1 MNGLG
6 IRRIGFSKKYL
17 LERLSPACTGVPL
30 WSPLIGKSLHKEG
43 SNACPCKA
51 RNRARLILSLILPL
65 LFSVLAIA
73 DDGSEFSGRRLTRV
87 DILIEDL
94 QVSATNEM
102 RSLLDV
108 APGQT
113 YSPVRIHDSL
123 IKLYRSGLVS
133 NARVEAL
140 NEGTDGVALRFV
152 VTPQARIDT
161 IIFEGEPIFSVPELR
176 SRLNNLEPGTKLSTN
191 AVNRGLDE
199 LLAYYSARGFNDAKV
214 AADVRLEGGGT
225 RASVVY
231 TIAPGEQAKV
241 AKITTNIVGA
251 HLDLS
256 SIKHTITEGQS
267 YTQVAVQ
274 EEMERIRQEY
284 LKNNYLNVRV
294 SNKVIAGGGSRTVNV
309 ILDVEAGARIVAEV
323 QGLEIKESAKHEI
336 FPFYTQGGVDEF
348 TIEEGRLRLLEYA
361 QRQGY
366 FFAQVQAPALPESP
380 DNVSNLVYT
389 VETGQKYVLTEI
401 NIEGVTAISRAD
413 LLAQMKSKISAG
425 VFLANLPLVG
435 GYFGSQSGYTS
446 NDFLRQD
453 ANLIAKRLKELGYRR
468 ARVEERR
475 GIAPD
480 SNRLI
485 ITFSA
490 VEGPRTYI
498 EQIGFRG
505 NEVTTA
511 DALNER
517 LSLRPDAPLLAD
529 NVRSGADSLLS
540 EYNGRGYATA
550 EINAEVAELGT
561 VEGQERVRL
570 IYNINEGNRVRI
582 RDIITRGTVFT
593 DPKRLEHN
601 FYLFKRGDWLS
612 VDKTLETERALYDT
626 NAFSSVTITSDPVTQ
641 TPDGVEERN
650 VTVNV
655 VEAKRNLLIYGGG
668 FQFTRNPL
676 TVPGLGFLNGVRGS
690 AQITNTNLFG
700 KLYTGSLLGRV
711 GRDEALLQASFQN
724 PRPFGVHIPVLISL
738 LGRNL
743 AEQTFRSSR
752 YTTLIQ
758 LEKRFTQNS
767 IGYIGYNFERV
778 KLFDLQVSEDEIDR
792 NNRAIRLG
800 RVGPS
805 YARDTRD
812 NSFEPTTGSFTIGSF
827 SLASKYLGG
836 SEEFNKLVLEHTRYY
851 RINDSKE
858 TVYSVTGRV
867 GLSAPYGGK
876 DTLPI
881 SERFFAGGSRDL
893 RGFGFE
899 EAGPKD
905 PVTGRPVGGNGL
917 VVINNELR
925 FPIRGIFGGTIFSD
939 LGNVFRR
946 VRDID
951 PGKLTLTVGFGFRIK
966 TPIGPVRF
974 DIGGLVWNKPAGAPQ
989 LRGHFT
995 FGQTF

>member
-1 MNGLG
+1 M
-6 IRRIGFSKKYL
+6 KA
-17 LERLSPACTGVPL
+17 PATHNLNPGV
-30 WSPLIGKSLHKEG
+30 
-43 SNACPCKA
+43 
-51 RNRARLILSLILPL
+51 RLILSLFVILL
-65 LFSVLAIA
+65 LSMGAAA
-73 DDGSEFSGRRLTRV
+73 DDNSEFFGRRITSV
-87 DILIEDL
+87 EIVIEDL
-94 QVSATNEM
+94 GVSATNEM
-102 RSLLDV
+102 RSLLEV
-108 APGQT
+108 SPGQV
-113 YSPVRIHDSL
+113 YSSVRIHDSL
-123 IKLYRSGLVS
+123 IKLFRSGLVS
-133 NARVEAL
+133 NARVEAT
-140 NEGTDGVALRFV
+140 NQGTDGVALKFLIS
-152 VTPQARIDT
+152 PQARIDT
-161 IIFEGEPIFSVPELR
+161 IVFEGEPIFSVTELR

-191 AVNRGLDE
+191 AVNRGLDV
-199 LLAYYSARGFNDAKV
+199 LLAYYSSHGFNDAKV
-214 AADVRLEGGGT
+214 TYDVRLEGGGT
-225 RASVVY
+225 RATVAY
-231 TIAPGEQAKV
+231 TIAPGEQAKI
-241 AKITTNIVGA
+241 AKITTNIVGP
-251 HLDLS
+251 HIDLS
-256 SIKHTITEGQS
+256 GIKHAIVTGQA
-267 YTQVAVQ
+267 YTQTAVQ
-274 EEMERIRQEY
+274 DEMERIRQEY
-284 LKNNYLNVRV
+284 LKNDYLSVRV
-294 SNKVIAGGGSRTVNV
+294 SNKVIAGEDSKTVNV
-309 ILDVEAGARIVAEV
+309 ILDVEPGARVVAEI
-323 QGLEIKESAKHEI
+323 QGLQVKDSVRRQIL
-336 FPFYTQGGVDEF
+336 PFFTQGGVDEF

-366 FFAQVQAPALPESP
+366 FFAQVQAPDVP
-380 DNVSNLVYT
+380 DASGNVSHLVYT
-389 VETGQKYVLTEI
+389 VEPGQKYVLTEI
-401 NIEGVTAISRAD
+401 NIEGVTAISKQD
-413 LLAQMKSKISAG
+413 LLAELKSKISAG
-425 VFLANLPLVG
+425 VFLANLPLLG

-480 SNRLI
+480 SNKLL

-490 VEGPRTYI
+490 VEGPRTYV

-511 DALNER
+511 EALKEH
-517 LSLRPDAPLLAD
+517 LKIKPTEPLIADHVRGGAD
-529 NVRSGADSLLS
+529 NLLS
-540 EYNGRGYATA
+540 DYNSRGYATTEITA
-550 EINAEVAELGT
+550 EIADLGT
-561 VEGQERVRL
+561 VDEQERVRL
-570 IYNINEGNRVRI
+570 IYNISEGNRVRI
-582 RDIITRGTVFT
+582 RDIVTRGTVFT
-593 DPKRLEHN
+593 DPKRMERD
-601 FYLFKRGDWLS
+601 FYLFKKGDWLTA
-612 VDKTLETERALYDT
+612 DKTLETERALYDT
-626 NAFSSVTITSDPVTQ
+626 NAFSSVTITSEPVTQ
-641 TPDGVEERN
+641 TPDGIEERN

-668 FQFTRNPL
+668 FQFTRDPL

-690 AQITNTNLFG
+690 AQITNSNLFG

-724 PRPFGVHIPVLISL
+724 PRPFGVHTPVLISL

-758 LEKRFTQNS
+758 LEKRFSQNS
-767 IGYIGYNFERV
+767 IGYISYNFERV

-792 NNRAIRLG
+792 NSRAIRLG
-800 RVGPS
+800 RIGPS

-812 NSFEPTTGSFTIGSF
+812 NSFEPSTGSFTIGSF

-836 SEEFNKLVLEHTRYY
+836 NEEFNKLVLEHTRYY
-851 RINDSKE
+851 RIKNSKE
-858 TVYSVTGRV
+858 TVYSITGRI

-905 PVTGRPVGGNGL
+905 PTTGRPVGGNGL

-925 FPIRGIFGGTIFSD
+925 FPIRGIFGGTVFSD

-951 PGKLTLTVGFGFRIK
+951 PGKLTMTLGFGFRIK

-974 DIGGLVWNKPAGAPQ
+974 DVGSLVWNKPAGAPQ